1 MTRKETAKRY
11 IIFLIGLY
19 LNSFGVSFVTKANLG
34 TSPISS
40 IPYVLSLGYKPTLGQ
55 FTIIFS
61 FLLIALQIM
70 ILGKNFKK
78 ENLLQIPVSIFFGYF
93 IDSSMSLLGA
103 LNPTF
108 YPWKIVSLLFGCIIL
123 GFGVYIEV
131 IANVV
136 MLPGESFVRAVTSK
150 TKTEFGFTKII
161 FDVSMTLIA
170 AVISVQIFHHLEGIR
185 EGTVIAAL
193 TVGMFARI
201 FGRKL
206 IRFTKWLFPDTD
218 SAQEDAEDKKENLV
232 VTISREFGSGG
243 REIGKMIAEE
253 LGIAYYD
260 AELIQMVAK
269 KSGYTENYVEKH
281 EQKLTN
287 SILYDL
293 YAQYA
298 AYQENEST
306 KYDALYHAE
315 SEVINDLAR
324 EQSCVIVGRLANFVL
339 KEHKNRVHIFIS
351 ASMEQKI
358 SRVVARDQMT
368 KDLAKD
374 KILKV
379 ERERRNH
386 CKYFTGSEWGA
397 AKNYDI
403 TVKSSTYGVKETGIL
418 LCGMIRRIQELRN
431 GN

>member
-11 IIFLIGLY
+11 LIFLIGLY

-55 FTIIFS
+55 FTIVFS
-61 FLLIALQIM
+61 FILIALQIM
-70 ILGKNFKK
+70 ILRKNFNKV
-78 ENLLQIPVSIFFGYF
+78 NLLQIPISLLFGYF

-136 MLPGESFVRAVTSK
+136 MLPGESFVRAVTVI
-150 TKTEFGFTKII
+150 TKTEFGFTKIA
-161 FDVSMTLIA
+161 FDVSTTLIA
-170 AVISVQIFHHLEGIR
+170 VAISFQVFHHLEGVR
-185 EGTVIAAL
+185 EGTAIAAL

-206 IRFTKWLFPDTD
+206 IRFTKWLFPEAE
-218 SAQEDAEDKKENLV
+218 SAEEADKKENLV

-243 REIGKMIAEE
+243 REIGKMIAKE

-306 KYDALYHAE
+306 KYDTLYHVE

-339 KEHKNRVHIFIS
+339 KEHKNGVHIFIS
-351 ASMEQKI
+351 SSMEQKI
-358 SRVVARDQMT
+358 SRVVERDQMT
-368 KDLAKD
+368 KELAKD

-386 CKYFTGSEWGA
+386 CKYFTGFDWGA

-403 TVKSSTYGVKETGIL
+403 TAKSSTYGVKETGIL

-431 GN
+431 ELV